1 MVRRSMRPLFALTFG
16 AVLAA
21 SSPLFSAQAADPIA
35 CQQLNAGLTQEQRP
49 KLDRWLRQAHPGG
62 DFTVDYSC
70 NIDGKTAIVAIA
82 DYRGLANAAYVAD
95 FSGETAR
102 ARRLV
107 QGRIETPV
115 IFTMP
120 GGGRSLVYVVQQP
133 ERGLMLRAFMA
144 SDIAEG
150 RTQTLYQAHF
160 DARRG
165 GCAATAGVPRV
176 LLAVAARP
184 SDVNKDGNPDLII
197 DREQED
203 CATRQTDRRDLVFLA
218 TPEGFR
224 PRP

>member
-1 MVRRSMRPLFALTFG
+1 MRQLLALTFG

-21 SSPLFSAQAADPIA
+21 TLPLFSAQAADPIV
-35 CQQLNAGLTQEQRP
+35 CQQLSAGLTPEQRP
-49 KLDRWLRQAHPGG
+49 KLERWLRQAHPGG
-62 DFTVDYSC
+62 DFTIDYSC
-70 NIDGKTAIVAIA
+70 NIDGKIAVVAIA

-95 FSGETAR
+95 FSGDSAR

-107 QGRIETPV
+107 EGRIETPV
-115 IFTMP
+115 ILTMP
-120 GGGRSLVYVVQQP
+120 GGGRNLVYVVQQP

-144 SDIAEG
+144 TDIAEG

-160 DARRG
+160 DARGG
-165 GCAATAGVPRV
+165 GCAATNGVPRV
-176 LLAVAARP
+176 LLAARP

-203 CATRQTDRRDLVFLA
+203 CATRKTDRRDLVFLA
-218 TPEGFR
+218 TPEGLR